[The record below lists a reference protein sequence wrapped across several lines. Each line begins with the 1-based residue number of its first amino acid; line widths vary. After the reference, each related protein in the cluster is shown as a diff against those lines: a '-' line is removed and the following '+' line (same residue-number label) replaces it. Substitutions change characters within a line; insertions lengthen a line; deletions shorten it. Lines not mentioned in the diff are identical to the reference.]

1 MNEVFIKF
9 YVLVSLWFW
18 AGMLLSDP
26 LRREFGDMHRR
37 LLKRIYDATWGQ
49 AVKAYKKVIV
59 SMSKRFKDTTLYVEN
74 RTYELRVKVAR
85 SLVSKELL
93 EELTEKNF
101 VAAISRARQ
110 IGRWRNGTFYEELQ
124 MLGGLASGRTV
135 AREEKEAAL
144 NVAFEL
150 CDTDLFKQIITRIP
164 HAQER
169 ILLAFEQ
176 AEGNAPYDSIKN
188 EEFRK
193 FIRQQ

>member
-1 MNEVFIKF
+1 MNEVFIRF

-18 AGMLLSDP
+18 AGMLLSNP
-26 LRREFGDMHRR
+26 LRRAFGDMHRR
-37 LLKRIYDATWGQ
+37 LLKRIYDITWGQ
-49 AVKAYKKVIV
+49 VIKAYKKVVASIL
-59 SMSKRFKDTTLYVEN
+59 KRFEDTTLYVEN

-110 IGRWRNGTFYEELQ
+110 IGRWRNGTSYEELQ

-135 AREEKEAAL
+135 DRKEKEAAL

-150 CDTDLFKQIITRIP
+150 CDTDLFEQIITRIP
-164 HAQER
+164 RAQER

-193 FIRQQ
+193 FIRE

>member
-1 MNEVFIKF
+1 MNEAFIKF

-26 LRREFGDMHRR
+26 LRRAFADMHHR

-49 AVKAYKKVIV
+49 VVKIYKKVV
-59 SMSKRFKDTTLYVEN
+59 SSISRRFKNTTLYVEN

-101 VAAISRARQ
+101 VAAISRARMMDQ
-110 IGRWRNGTFYEELQ
+110 WNSGTPYEELEK
-124 MLGGLASGRTV
+124 LGRLVMGKTLDNEV
-135 AREEKEAAL
+135 KQAA
-144 NVAFEL
+144 VKTAFEL

-164 HAQER
+164 RAQER

-193 FIRQQ
+193 FIRE

>member
-26 LRREFGDMHRR
+26 LRKAFGDMHRR

-49 AVKAYKKVIV
+49 VVKACKKVAGLI
-59 SMSKRFKDTTLYVEN
+59 SKKFKDTTLYMEN

-101 VAAISRARQ
+101 VAAISKARQ
-110 IGRWRNGTFYEELQ
+110 IGTWGHGTSFEELR

-135 AREEKEAAL
+135 DREEKKAAL

-150 CDTDLFKQIITRIP
+150 CDTDLFEQIITRIP
-164 HAQER
+164 RAQER

-193 FIRQQ
+193 FIRE

>member
-9 YVLVSLWFW
+9 YVLLSLWFW
-18 AGMLLSDP
+18 AGMLLSSP
-26 LRREFGDMHRR
+26 LRKAFEDMHRR

-49 AVKAYKKVIV
+49 VVKAYGKVACSVSKKI
-59 SMSKRFKDTTLYVEN
+59 MNATLYVEN
-74 RTYELRVKVAR
+74 RTYELRVKAAR

-110 IGRWRNGTFYEELQ
+110 IGTWGYGTSFEELQ
-124 MLGGLASGRTV
+124 MLGGLASGRTIN
-135 AREEKEAAL
+135 REEKEAAL

-150 CDTDLFKQIITRIP
+150 CNTDLFEQIITRIP
-164 HAQER
+164 RAQER

-176 AEGNAPYDSIKN
+176 AEGSAPYDSIKN

-193 FIRQQ
+193 FIRE

>member
-18 AGMLLSDP
+18 AGMLLSNP
-26 LRREFGDMHRR
+26 LRRAFGDMHRR
-37 LLKRIYDATWGQ
+37 LLKRIYDATWVQ
-49 AVKAYKKVIV
+49 VIKAYKRVIA

-85 SLVSKELL
+85 SLVSKGLL

-110 IGRWRNGTFYEELQ
+110 IGRWRNGTSYEELQ

-150 CDTDLFKQIITRIP
+150 CDTDLFEQIITRIP
-164 HAQER
+164 RAQER

-176 AEGNAPYDSIKN
+176 AEGNAPYDSIRN

-193 FIRQQ
+193 FIRE

>member
-1 MNEVFIKF
+1 MNEVFIKS

-18 AGMLLSDP
+18 AGMLLSGP
-26 LRREFGDMHRR
+26 LRRAFGDMHRR

-49 AVKAYKKVIV
+49 VVKAYKRVID

-110 IGRWRNGTFYEELQ
+110 IGRWKSGTSYEELQ

-135 AREEKEAAL
+135 DREEKEAAL

-150 CDTDLFKQIITRIP
+150 CDTDLFEQIITRIP
-164 HAQER
+164 RAQER

-176 AEGNAPYDSIKN
+176 AEGNAPYDSIRN

-193 FIRQQ
+193 FIRE

>member
-18 AGMLLSDP
+18 AGMLLRNP
-26 LRREFGDMHRR
+26 LRKAFGDMHHR

-49 AVKAYKKVIV
+49 VVKVYKKVV
-59 SMSKRFKDTTLYVEN
+59 SSISKRFEDTTLYVEN

-110 IGRWRNGTFYEELQ
+110 IGRWRNGTSYEELQ
-124 MLGGLASGRTV
+124 MLGGLASGKTV
-135 AREEKEAAL
+135 DREEKEAAL

-150 CDTDLFKQIITRIP
+150 CDTDLFEQIITRIP
-164 HAQER
+164 RAQER

-176 AEGNAPYDSIKN
+176 AEGSAPYDSIKN

-193 FIRQQ
+193 FIRE